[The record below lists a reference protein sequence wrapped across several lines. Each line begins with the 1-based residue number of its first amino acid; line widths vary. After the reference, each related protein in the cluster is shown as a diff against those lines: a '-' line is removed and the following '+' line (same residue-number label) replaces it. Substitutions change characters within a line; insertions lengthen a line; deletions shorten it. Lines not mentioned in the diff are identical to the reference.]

1 MNLPNKLTTSRFV
14 ITIFFVPV
22 MLWDSLPFNTTF
34 ALVLF
39 VAGGITD
46 ILDGHLA
53 RKHGLKTD
61 FGVLMDPLADKILVC
76 SGFILLV
83 GISITEQQQAVI
95 LGEYYLAEAVAVP
108 GMPGNPLMPAWMVI
122 VIVSRELAITGL
134 RLLAAN
140 KQVVLPAENIGKRK
154 TNFQFA
160 AVISLLVIISYPE
173 WGEVWGGEIWLK
185 FFGFEIAG
193 WPWSIWF
200 TLIATWGAVGLTLV
214 SGIHYLWQN
223 RDLYM
228 KDM

>member
-14 ITIFFVPV
+14 TTIFFVAV
-22 MLWDSLPFNTTF
+22 MLWDSLPYNTTF

-95 LGEYYLAEAVAVP
+95 LGEYYLPEAVAVP

-173 WGEVWGGEIWLK
+173 WGGIWVK

-214 SGIHYLWQN
+214 SGLHYLWQN
-223 RDLYM
+223 RDLYL

>member
-14 ITIFFVPV
+14 TTIFFVAV
-22 MLWDSLPFNTTF
+22 MLWDSLPYNTTF

-95 LGEYYLAEAVAVP
+95 LGEYYLPEAVAVP

-173 WGEVWGGEIWLK
+173 WGGIWVK

-223 RDLYM
+223 RDLYL

>member
-14 ITIFFVPV
+14 ITIFFVAV
-22 MLWDSLPFNTTF
+22 MLWDSLPYNTTF

-95 LGEYYLAEAVAVP
+95 LGEYYLPEAVAVP

-173 WGEVWGGEIWLK
+173 WGGIWVK

-214 SGIHYLWQN
+214 SGLHYLWQN
-223 RDLYM
+223 RDLYL

>member
-22 MLWDSLPFNTTF
+22 MLWDSLPYNTTF

-95 LGEYYLAEAVAVP
+95 LGEYYLPEAVAVP

-173 WGEVWGGEIWLK
+173 WGEVWGGGIWLK

>member
-14 ITIFFVPV
+14 ITIFFVAV
-22 MLWDSLPFNTTF
+22 MLWDSLPYYTTF

-95 LGEYYLAEAVAVP
+95 LGEYYLPEAVAVP

-122 VIVSRELAITGL
+122 VIV
-134 RLLAAN
+134 
-140 KQVVLPAENIGKRK
+140 
-154 TNFQFA
+154 
-160 AVISLLVIISYPE
+160 
-173 WGEVWGGEIWLK
+173 
-185 FFGFEIAG
+185 
-193 WPWSIWF
+193 
-200 TLIATWGAVGLTLV
+200 
-214 SGIHYLWQN
+214 
-223 RDLYM
+223 
-228 KDM
+228 

>member
-14 ITIFFVPV
+14 ITIFFVAV
-22 MLWDSLPFNTTF
+22 MLWDSLPYYTTF

-95 LGEYYLAEAVAVP
+95 LGEYYLPEAVAVP

-154 TNFQFA
+154 TNFQFV

-173 WGEVWGGEIWLK
+173 WGEFWGGEIWQK

-214 SGIHYLWQN
+214 SGIYYLWQN
-223 RDLYM
+223 RDLYL

>member
-14 ITIFFVPV
+14 ITIFFVAV
-22 MLWDSLPFNTTF
+22 MLWDSLPYNTTF

-95 LGEYYLAEAVAVP
+95 LGEYYLPEAVAVP
-108 GMPGNPLMPAWMVI
+108 GMPRNPLMPAWMVI

-173 WGEVWGGEIWLK
+173 WGEFWGGEIWLK

-214 SGIHYLWQN
+214 SGIYYLWQN
-223 RDLYM
+223 RDLYL

>member
-14 ITIFFVPV
+14 ITIFFVAV
-22 MLWDSLPFNTTF
+22 MLWDSLPYNTTF
-34 ALVLF
+34 ALMLF

-95 LGEYYLAEAVAVP
+95 LGEYYLPEAVAVP

-173 WGEVWGGEIWLK
+173 WGEVWGEGIWLK

-223 RDLYM
+223 RDLYL

>member
-14 ITIFFVPV
+14 ITIFFVAV
-22 MLWDSLPFNTTF
+22 MLWDSLPYNTTF

-83 GISITEQQQAVI
+83 GISITEQQQVVI
-95 LGEYYLAEAVAVP
+95 LGEYYLPEAVAVP

-122 VIVSRELAITGL
+122 AIVSRELAITGL

-173 WGEVWGGEIWLK
+173 WGEVWGEGIWLK

-223 RDLYM
+223 RDLYL